1 MVIRRKSK
9 KPIFRYF
16 KPFEIDMVHN
26 ESYEDISESFG
37 YFAFSRKGEV
47 RFLDRYS
54 SDAVIDIMNSIGLI
68 DHLRSIGFN
77 RIIPVLE
84 KDEALVHYLKIYHEE
99 VIPDNLLIDLRLSEK
114 RFIPDE
120 TFFEKGKVLST
131 LDMIVIEWLTLQ
143 NPFVSFDAN
152 KPQLPGQKTPG
163 LGALQHMMNMMYVV
177 GRDIIRDGF
186 LDIPEHIHGAIMYS
200 TKFTFFNPLHEAIVR
215 AILRDLGT
223 YSLIDI
229 SWGILTKS
237 IIDTATDNSLEY
249 VPSEQIFALSSR
261 LQDYFNSKQYRKRF
275 HESFKKILAIK
286 YRKHESSSGILSR
299 CFKVFGPTI
308 RTKFHRLIC
317 ITCCIDTNKLP
328 SHNSPPITIRTLREL
343 LINFH
348 LDPFILR
355 DSG

>member
-9 KPIFRYF
+9 KPLSRYF
-16 KPFEIDMVHN
+16 KPFEIDMETN

-37 YFAFSRKGEV
+37 YFAYSRRGEV
-47 RFLDRYS
+47 RFLNRYS
-54 SDAVIDIMNSIGLI
+54 TITIMEIMKRIGLI
-68 DHLRSIGFN
+68 DHLRSIGFS

-99 VIPDNLLIDLRLSEK
+99 ILPDNLLIDLRLSER

-120 TFFEKGKVLST
+120 AFFEKGKILST

-143 NPFVSFDAN
+143 NPFVPFDAD

-163 LGALQHMMNMMYVV
+163 LGALQYMMDMMYVV

-200 TKFTFFNPLHEAIVR
+200 TKFIFFNPLHEAILR
-215 AILRDLGT
+215 AILRDLSD

-229 SWGILTKS
+229 SWGILTSS
-237 IIDTATDNSLEY
+237 IIDTATGKSIEY

-261 LQDYFNSKQYRKRF
+261 LQDYFNSKKYRKRF
-275 HESFKKILAIK
+275 QESFKKMRLTLDSKQLHEKRNEIL
-286 YRKHESSSGILSR
+286 ESGT
-299 CFKVFGPTI
+299 VFEI
-308 RTKFHRLIC
+308 
-317 ITCCIDTNKLP
+317 
-328 SHNSPPITIRTLREL
+328 
-343 LINFH
+343 
-348 LDPFILR
+348 
-355 DSG
+355 